1 MVDVLE
7 RNRVRV
13 AGVPAGRPML
23 FAHGFGCD
31 QEMWRFVAPD
41 FEVDHKVVLFD
52 HVGAGRSDLSAYDA
66 EKYGSLGG
74 DRDGLGGARRELQL
88 SDVVFVG
95 HSVSAIIG
103 VLA

>member
-41 FEVDHKVVLFD
+41 FAVDHKVVLFD
-52 HVGAGRSDLSAYDA
+52 HVGSGRSDLAAYDPREVRLA
-66 EKYGSLGG
+66 
-74 DRDGLGGARRELQL
+74 ARATPRT
-88 SDVVFVG
+88 S
-95 HSVSAIIG
+95 SRSAASSSSPTSSSSG
-103 VLA
+103 TR